1 MFGRTVTNDVAPL
14 IQNDR
19 TMLPARFVA
28 ENLGAKVTW
37 DADKRLVTV
46 TGKNPKTD
54 GDMTILLTID
64 SDTAYVNGET
74 IQLDSPAFIDND
86 RTYTP
91 VRFIAEALG
100 AEVSWE
106 ENGKTVTIQI
116 PSRNEEQTK

>member
-100 AEVSWE
+100 AEESWE
-106 ENGKTVTIQI
+106 GNGKTVTIQI